1 MELGAIQNEQSVAG
15 GATAA
20 IPNTSDDPLL
30 DPVGNA
36 LDSTHAHFAIGSGL
50 ARRYPADVAPF
61 AVLADASPESFA
73 GLAEL
78 LAPGERI
85 YLLGE
90 EPRVSNGLAVG
101 EPLHTFQ
108 MIGPER
114 IDVQTEVPGEGRGDI
129 ARIEPV
135 LLGSQDA
142 AAMFEL
148 ITLAFPGFYRPR
160 TYEMGTCYGIYL
172 NGDLVAMAGERL
184 CITGLREISG
194 VCTRPG
200 HTGKGYAN
208 ALMARLLRE
217 HVAMAVKSFLHVGQS
232 NGRAVG
238 IYEQMGF
245 RTLRSITLWPVSLA
259 R

>member
-1 MELGAIQNEQSVAG
+1 LQSLPMRARRVLRDLR
-15 GATAA
+15 
-20 IPNTSDDPLL
+20 NCWRR
-30 DPVGNA
+30 GNA
-36 LDSTHAHFAIGSGL
+36 FICLAKSRAFRMGSRL
-50 ARRYPADVAPF
+50 R
-61 AVLADASPESFA
+61 SS
-73 GLAEL
+73 L
-78 LAPGERI
+78 L
-85 YLLGE
+85 
-90 EPRVSNGLAVG
+90 
-101 EPLHTFQ
+101 TFQ

-114 IDVQTEVPGEGRGDI
+114 IDLQAEVHGEVRGHVE
-129 ARIEPV
+129 RIEPV

-142 AAMFEL
+142 PAMFEL

-160 TYEMGTCYGIYL
+160 TYEMGTYYGIYL
-172 NGDLVAMAGERL
+172 NRELVAMAGERL

-200 HTGKGYAN
+200 HTGKGYAK
-208 ALMARLLRE
+208 ALMARLLRD
-217 HVAMAVKSFLHVGQS
+217 HVAMAVKSFLHVGRS